1 MICFLTSRPDPP
13 DSDHTSL
20 NPANRFLAELL
31 RVLPQPCR
39 VLNICSDPEGHA
51 VTDYYSGFMKA
62 SLENAGIALAAFRV
76 LDGRNEAEAAE
87 LIRDAELL
95 ILSGGHVPTQN
106 RFFRKIGLKALLQG
120 FDGVVLGIS
129 AGSMNSAELVYAQ
142 PEEAGEAVDPAYRR
156 FLPGLGLTKRML
168 LPHYQQ
174 IKDELLDGLRVMED
188 IAFPD
193 SMGREFLCL
202 PDGSYLYI
210 DNGREEIRGEAYL
223 LADGKLSRIGHDEG
237 TVRLSPF

>member
-39 VLNICSDPEGHA
+39 VLNICSDPESHA
-51 VTDYYSGFMKA
+51 ITDYYSGFMKA
-62 SLENAGIALAAFRV
+62 SLENAGIALAAFRI

-106 RFFRKIGLKALLQG
+106 RFFRKIGRKALLRG

-223 LADGKLSRIGHDEG
+223 LADGRLSRIGQDEG